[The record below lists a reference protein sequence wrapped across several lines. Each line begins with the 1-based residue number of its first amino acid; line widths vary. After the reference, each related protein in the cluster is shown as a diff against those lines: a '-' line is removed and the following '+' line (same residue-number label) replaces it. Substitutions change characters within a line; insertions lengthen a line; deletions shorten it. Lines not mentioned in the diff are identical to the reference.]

1 MSSTGES
8 QAPVAAENTE
18 PADTVL
24 VAVVLPELFFSTP
37 KARQK
42 GDRLPLASQ
51 QQRASASRTL
61 KLRVASATPSKQ
73 EEVLVKEVQQQFNEA
88 LVAAS
93 RSDNSSVWRERL
105 CRRAVSAAA
114 SLLRGAAIRQFHEL
128 SILARLRFTSV
139 AVFKTI
145 RRTGKRIRHGRR
157 LDGEKESEKEAEK
170 DNFERCVADPMAEG
184 CTAKELAAMPL
195 KLDFARKGAS
205 PTGLLFS
212 DVLAEWQDSVA
223 LEALFLFTFEQR
235 KYFDLTGAFVNV
247 QVFLQTTAH
256 YTVVLSVPSD
266 MPLSAFIASL
276 LSISMADA
284 AEKGYRV
291 GDGGRLVAADGGSG
305 AGAQGADGG
314 PGGVALATSDDPDA
328 TDKHEEGGTG
338 DRGEPPG
345 AVDIKG
351 LAKSLEV
358 FSVEGEKL
366 PGEMKMNQA
375 SPKGIVI
382 QVSSSFPARD
392 ALLSLHQTRIF
403 CFSCRGPQEPATEG
417 PSVEEPLERGA
428 LVRGTSKEPT
438 IIASLTVNVCSDSE
452 ELEANLFTAPSD
464 LTSSEDGK
472 EEGTELPKCKMA
484 RVIVPGIPEDTSEL
498 SLRAYLL
505 YVAGLAPSAQRAF
518 LLCHAAEDSLCIPRD
533 RNEVVEGAPEA
544 EGGSTK
550 ERDALSIVRRL
561 LLAEVEGEKVF
572 FFKRPAVPLPVS
584 SLSPLL
590 YKHHFFYNVRL
601 PDRYSSGSVCAS
613 RVRVQLETVGSTTEE
628 ENVLFLEEVD
638 DELLQEELIYRFVW
652 QRMHA
657 PFLDPAKDLRLCYI
671 PRTALFAATADAKI
685 RTGRTINV
693 STTDCEE
700 NDSCASKAATITSET
715 DPSACIS
722 LPPGSA
728 VRDVI
733 QEVEH
738 TEAQLFLLPVDT
750 GEILEKGE
758 PPRKVEFSECRVIV
772 FPQNLVLDQSTISVT
787 LALPSGGL
795 FFIVGIPFSVVAREL
810 LLLIISSIEQAE
822 EVLVKFPT
830 GMTAQSLF
838 LVFAEGGSE
847 IPEETPVWRLRC
859 FKECGAFGQRSG
871 HSIMSETDMK
881 LCNSCKGWST
891 PVMLQFKY
899 RPLDSPK
906 FRLRMQ
912 PLKDRVL
919 EYSTSRFSPR
929 IGVKKDISSN
939 TIEQLPRSSSIN
951 FLEGGEMGGD
961 RKQLQSSVDRPQPSF
976 VHNNQRVDTAAA
988 VRKEDQEGNQD
999 SEVNDNEVRPSVA
1012 SEDLE
1017 EFDCPSRT
1025 HRRRRAIRRR
1035 LKTGPN
1041 SMTEAEKEVY
1051 KQLLEK
1057 HEEAEQLAYLEDD
1070 LPSEGPH
1077 QEPWEPALVRACLIL
1092 PFMNSDSFAQVFS
1105 G

>member
-1 MSSTGES
+1 
-8 QAPVAAENTE
+8 
-18 PADTVL
+18 
-24 VAVVLPELFFSTP
+24 
-37 KARQK
+37 
-42 GDRLPLASQ
+42 
-51 QQRASASRTL
+51 
-61 KLRVASATPSKQ
+61 
-73 EEVLVKEVQQQFNEA
+73 
-88 LVAAS
+88 
-93 RSDNSSVWRERL
+93 
-105 CRRAVSAAA
+105 
-114 SLLRGAAIRQFHEL
+114 
-128 SILARLRFTSV
+128 
-139 AVFKTI
+139 
-145 RRTGKRIRHGRR
+145 
-157 LDGEKESEKEAEK
+157 
-170 DNFERCVADPMAEG
+170 MAEG

-235 KYFDLTGAFVNV
+235 KYFDLTGAFVN
-247 QVFLQTTAH
+247 VFLQTTAH

-382 QVSSSFPARD
+382 Q
-392 ALLSLHQTRIF
+392 
-403 CFSCRGPQEPATEG
+403 EPATEG

-452 ELEANLFTAPSD
+452 ELEANLFTGTAVSIAPLAPAGTDAVLALLRPVVLWAKGLFSVFWSTCAAPSD

-561 LLAEVEGEKVF
+561 LLAEVEGEKSIQPSRNTGNC
-572 FFKRPAVPLPVS
+572 KQPIWESRHLLLLLQPAVPLPVS

-772 FPQNLVLDQSTISVT
+772 FPQNLVLDQSTISVRH
-787 LALPSGGL
+787 L
-795 FFIVGIPFSVVAREL
+795 R
-810 LLLIISSIEQAE
+810 
-822 EVLVKFPT
+822 KFR
-830 GMTAQSLF
+830 
-838 LVFAEGGSE
+838 VFAEGGSE

-961 RKQLQSSVDRPQPSF
+961 RTDPFKNSAQITCEIGLAIALLDDQCKLPQTANDSSEIAHSALC
-976 VHNNQRVDTAAA
+976 TALPRWSATGKVGTDGFLA
-988 VRKEDQEGNQD
+988 RFSCKFY
-999 SEVNDNEVRPSVA
+999 
-1012 SEDLE
+1012 
-1017 EFDCPSRT
+1017 EFGS
-1025 HRRRRAIRRR
+1025 I
-1035 LKTGPN
+1035 
-1041 SMTEAEKEVY
+1041 
-1051 KQLLEK
+1051 
-1057 HEEAEQLAYLEDD
+1057 
-1070 LPSEGPH
+1070 
-1077 QEPWEPALVRACLIL
+1077 
-1092 PFMNSDSFAQVFS
+1092 
-1105 G
+1105 